1 MLLAGALV
9 PYKEMN
15 RGLFDEVKIER
26 EHGGVPVPAKIM
38 PLRYAFEGML
48 IGQATRNPFEI
59 ERIRLQRKI
68 DRFREKSEEPTTD
81 QIESFEMAKE
91 GLRRL
96 LASGA
101 SDTKEARDLVTRI
114 RNMVD
119 TGTPIEVS
127 AMKVWP
133 KGEDV
138 RPTYNFFVND
148 RIELLV
154 REAETFRN
162 DYRNKEPR
170 HVFLALEKPIPFYDW
185 IEAEPMQSNHG
196 REKISKRGQIETMKF
211 CGFILLAVCLGCC
224 FLASWFIWIQ
234 NRRVR

>member
-1 MLLAGALV
+1 
-9 PYKEMN
+9 
-15 RGLFDEVKIER
+15 
-26 EHGGVPVPAKIM
+26 
-38 PLRYAFEGML
+38 ML

-68 DRFREKSEEPTTD
+68 DRFREKEEEPTPE

-101 SDTKEARDLVTRI
+101 RDTQEAKDLVARI
-114 RNMVD
+114 RRMVD

-127 AMKVWP
+127 TMKVWP
-133 KGEDV
+133 KGDDV
-138 RPTYNFFVND
+138 VPTYKFFVND

-170 HVFLALEKPIPFYDW
+170 HVFLALEKPIPFYDCVTP
-185 IEAEPMQSNHG
+185 EPKQSTDAKAPSIHKNEVPKG
-196 REKISKRGQIETMKF
+196 GQIETMKF
-211 CGFILLAVCLGCC
+211 CGFILLAVSLSCC
-224 FLASWFIWIQ
+224 FLASWFIRTQ
-234 NRRVR
+234 NRRVK

>member
-1 MLLAGALV
+1 
-9 PYKEMN
+9 MN
-15 RGLFDEVKIER
+15 RGLFENVKIER
-26 EHGGVPVPAKIM
+26 ENGGVPVPAIIM
-38 PLRYAFEGML
+38 PLRYAYEGML

-68 DRFREKSEEPTTD
+68 DHFRKLKEEPTPA
-81 QIESFEMAKE
+81 QIEKLEMVKE

-101 SDTKEARDLVTRI
+101 RDSREAKALVSRI
-114 RNMVD
+114 RRITH

-127 AMKVWP
+127 TMKVWP
-133 KGEDV
+133 KGDDV
-138 RPTYNFFVND
+138 RPTYDWFVNN

-170 HVFLALEKPIPFYDW
+170 HVFLALEKPIPFYEIFSFNSSD
-185 IEAEPMQSNHG
+185 P
-196 REKISKRGQIETMKF
+196 EKTSAADQLRIHDDAISPPGQIETMKF
-211 CGFILLAVCLGCC
+211 CGAILLLVVLGCC
-224 FLASWFIWIQ
+224 LLSARLIREQ
-234 NRRVR
+234 NRKVT